1 MECSEANIKKVKK
14 SLIGKIK
21 KEESI
26 IEFATVKLSICS
38 PQTGKVFRSLDK
50 EGILCVIVD
59 RNKSCLYL
67 KQYDLIEFKLIFSIE
82 LYTNIADGYTVNDNH
97 FHVIEFPGFFL
108 GLSFP
113 ILDNPNVANRSSL
126 IQKTII
132 STSKFISI
140 KLNEYVY
147 LYEFDNNRE
156 IMKKT
161 SRSKVNDKRLSSS
174 KIMKNPKSNANDK
187 ISMESKD
194 NNTNNEN
201 NSNNNNKSID
211 NNKENESSKKL
222 NNIKENEINKGD
234 NISEGKKAPEVK
246 ENDDNNIE
254 ENKNSINEE
263 SQKQLEV
270 IKKKPE
276 TEKEREKKFFDS
288 IPIEDVPK
296 KKVYK
301 IVQFHLIREEMKVVK
316 KLYIKNFKEFID
328 GNKISIDSIK
338 NYKINKFESLND
350 LFYSSDEGEEQKS
363 IVDYI
368 QGRDIIGDFED
379 EHVVEEDDRMKEL
392 RQKKNN
398 LKEIYE
404 KKNFNEDTAMK
415 TNPV

>member
-1 MECSEANIKKVKK
+1 MECSEANVKKVRN
-14 SLIGKIK
+14 SLMNKIK

-26 IEFATVKLSICS
+26 MECATVKLSICS
-38 PQTGKVFRSLDK
+38 PQTGKIFRSFDK
-50 EGILCVIVD
+50 EGILCVIID

-113 ILDNPNVANRSSL
+113 MLDNPNIANRSSL
-126 IQKTII
+126 IQKAII

-140 KLNEYVY
+140 KLSEYIY
-147 LYEFDNNRE
+147 LYEFDNKRE
-156 IMKKT
+156 VMKKP
-161 SRSKVNDKRLSSS
+161 SRLREVAKRLSSA
-174 KIMKNPKSNANDK
+174 KIFKNPKSNITGRISISKENNELNNNNIDIDSVKK
-187 ISMESKD
+187 INTMAEIESNKNILEGKSGEIKE
-194 NNTNNEN
+194 NNTN
-201 NSNNNNKSID
+201 
-211 NNKENESSKKL
+211 
-222 NNIKENEINKGD
+222 
-234 NISEGKKAPEVK
+234 
-246 ENDDNNIE
+246 NNIE
-254 ENKNSINEE
+254 ENKSIINEE
-263 SQKQLEV
+263 SQKLLENPD
-270 IKKKPE
+270 KKPE
-276 TEKEREKKFFDS
+276 TPEEKEKKFFDS
-288 IPIEDVPK
+288 IPIEDSQD

-404 KKNFNEDTAMK
+404 KKNVNEDTAMK

>member
-1 MECSEANIKKVKK
+1 MECSEANVKKVRK
-14 SLIGKIK
+14 SLMNKIK

-26 IEFATVKLSICS
+26 MECATVKLSICS
-38 PQTGKVFRSLDK
+38 PQTGKIFRSFDK
-50 EGILCVIVD
+50 EGILCVIID

-113 ILDNPNVANRSSL
+113 MLDNPNIANRSSL
-126 IQKTII
+126 IQKAII

-140 KLNEYVY
+140 KLSEYIY
-147 LYEFDNNRE
+147 LYEFDNKRE
-156 IMKKT
+156 VMKKP
-161 SRSKVNDKRLSSS
+161 SRLREVAKRLSSA
-174 KIMKNPKSNANDK
+174 KIFKNPKSNITGRISISKENNELNNNNIDIDSVKK
-187 ISMESKD
+187 INTMAEIESNKNILEEKSGEIKE
-194 NNTNNEN
+194 NNTN
-201 NSNNNNKSID
+201 
-211 NNKENESSKKL
+211 
-222 NNIKENEINKGD
+222 
-234 NISEGKKAPEVK
+234 
-246 ENDDNNIE
+246 NNIE
-254 ENKNSINEE
+254 ENKSIINEE
-263 SQKQLEV
+263 SQKLLENLD
-270 IKKKPE
+270 KKPE
-276 TEKEREKKFFDS
+276 TPEEKEKKFFDS
-288 IPIEDVPK
+288 IPIEDSQD

-404 KKNFNEDTAMK
+404 KKNVNEDTAMK

>member
-1 MECSEANIKKVKK
+1 MECSEANVKKVRK
-14 SLIGKIK
+14 SLMNKIK

-26 IEFATVKLSICS
+26 MECATVKLSICS
-38 PQTGKVFRSLDK
+38 PQTGKIFRSFDK
-50 EGILCVIVD
+50 EGILCVIID

-113 ILDNPNVANRSSL
+113 MLDNPNIANRSSL
-126 IQKTII
+126 IQKAII

-140 KLNEYVY
+140 KLSEYIY
-147 LYEFDNNRE
+147 LYEFDNKRE
-156 IMKKT
+156 IMKKP
-161 SRSKVNDKRLSSS
+161 SRLREVAKRLSSA
-174 KIMKNPKSNANDK
+174 KIFKNPKSNITGRISISKENNELNNNNIDIDSVKK
-187 ISMESKD
+187 INTMAEIESNKNILEGKSGEIKE
-194 NNTNNEN
+194 NNTN
-201 NSNNNNKSID
+201 
-211 NNKENESSKKL
+211 
-222 NNIKENEINKGD
+222 
-234 NISEGKKAPEVK
+234 
-246 ENDDNNIE
+246 NNIE
-254 ENKNSINEE
+254 ENKSIINEE
-263 SQKQLEV
+263 SQKLLENLD
-270 IKKKPE
+270 KKPE
-276 TEKEREKKFFDS
+276 TPEEKEKKFFDS
-288 IPIEDVPK
+288 IPIEDSQD

-404 KKNFNEDTAMK
+404 KKNVNEDTAMK

>member
-1 MECSEANIKKVKK
+1 MECSEANVKKVRK
-14 SLIGKIK
+14 SLMNKIK

-26 IEFATVKLSICS
+26 MECATVKLSICS
-38 PQTGKVFRSLDK
+38 PQTGKIFRSFDK
-50 EGILCVIVD
+50 EGILCVIID

-113 ILDNPNVANRSSL
+113 MLDNPNIANRSSL
-126 IQKTII
+126 IQKAII

-140 KLNEYVY
+140 KLSEYIY
-147 LYEFDNNRE
+147 LYEFDNKRE
-156 IMKKT
+156 VMKKP
-161 SRSKVNDKRLSSS
+161 SRLREVAKRLSSA
-174 KIMKNPKSNANDK
+174 KIFKNPKSNITGRISISKENNELNNNNIDIDSVKK
-187 ISMESKD
+187 INTMAEIESNKNILEGKSGEIKE
-194 NNTNNEN
+194 NNTN
-201 NSNNNNKSID
+201 
-211 NNKENESSKKL
+211 
-222 NNIKENEINKGD
+222 
-234 NISEGKKAPEVK
+234 
-246 ENDDNNIE
+246 NNIE
-254 ENKNSINEE
+254 ENKSIINEE
-263 SQKQLEV
+263 SQKLLENLD
-270 IKKKPE
+270 KKPE
-276 TEKEREKKFFDS
+276 TPEEKEKKFFDS
-288 IPIEDVPK
+288 IPIEDSQD

-316 KLYIKNFKEFID
+316 KLYLKNFKEFID

-404 KKNFNEDTAMK
+404 KKNVNEDTAMK

>member
-1 MECSEANIKKVKK
+1 MECSEANVKKVRK
-14 SLIGKIK
+14 SLMNKIK

-26 IEFATVKLSICS
+26 MECATVKLSICS
-38 PQTGKVFRSLDK
+38 PQTGKIFRSFDK
-50 EGILCVIVD
+50 EGILCVIID

-113 ILDNPNVANRSSL
+113 MLDNPNIANRSSL
-126 IQKTII
+126 IQKAII

-140 KLNEYVY
+140 KLSEYIY
-147 LYEFDNNRE
+147 LYEFDNKRE
-156 IMKKT
+156 VMKKP
-161 SRSKVNDKRLSSS
+161 SRLREVAKRLSSA
-174 KIMKNPKSNANDK
+174 KIFKNPKSNITGR
-187 ISMESKD
+187 ISISKE
-194 NNTNNEN
+194 NNEL
-201 NSNNNNKSID
+201 NNNNIDIDSVKKINTMAEIESNKNILEGKSG
-211 NNKENESSKKL
+211 E
-222 NNIKENEINKGD
+222 IKEINT
-234 NISEGKKAPEVK
+234 N
-246 ENDDNNIE
+246 NNIE
-254 ENKNSINEE
+254 ENKSIINEE
-263 SQKQLEV
+263 SQKQLENPD
-270 IKKKPE
+270 KKPE
-276 TEKEREKKFFDS
+276 TPEEKEKKFFDS
-288 IPIEDVPK
+288 IPIEDSQD

-398 LKEIYE
+398 LKESYE
-404 KKNFNEDTAMK
+404 KKNVNEDTAMK

>member
-1 MECSEANIKKVKK
+1 MECSEANVKKVRK
-14 SLIGKIK
+14 SLMNKIK

-26 IEFATVKLSICS
+26 MECATVKLSICS
-38 PQTGKVFRSLDK
+38 PQTGKIFRSFDK
-50 EGILCVIVD
+50 EGILCVIID

-113 ILDNPNVANRSSL
+113 MLDNPNIANRSSL
-126 IQKTII
+126 IQKAII

-140 KLNEYVY
+140 KLSEYIY
-147 LYEFDNNRE
+147 LYEFDNKRE
-156 IMKKT
+156 VMKKP
-161 SRSKVNDKRLSSS
+161 SRLKEVAKRLSSA
-174 KIMKNPKSNANDK
+174 KIFKNTKSNITGRISISKENNELNNNNIDIDSVKK
-187 ISMESKD
+187 INTMAEIESNKNILEGKSGEIKE
-194 NNTNNEN
+194 NNTN
-201 NSNNNNKSID
+201 
-211 NNKENESSKKL
+211 
-222 NNIKENEINKGD
+222 
-234 NISEGKKAPEVK
+234 
-246 ENDDNNIE
+246 NNIE
-254 ENKNSINEE
+254 ENKSIINEE
-263 SQKQLEV
+263 SQKQLENPD
-270 IKKKPE
+270 KKPE
-276 TEKEREKKFFDS
+276 TPEEKEKKFFDS
-288 IPIEDVPK
+288 IPIEDSQD

-404 KKNFNEDTAMK
+404 KKNVNEDTAMK

>member
-1 MECSEANIKKVKK
+1 MECSEANVKKVRK
-14 SLIGKIK
+14 SLMNKIK

-26 IEFATVKLSICS
+26 MECATVKLSICS
-38 PQTGKVFRSLDK
+38 PQTGKIFRSFDK
-50 EGILCVIVD
+50 EGILCVIID

-113 ILDNPNVANRSSL
+113 MLDNPNIANRSSL
-126 IQKTII
+126 IQKAII

-140 KLNEYVY
+140 KLSEYIY
-147 LYEFDNNRE
+147 LYEFDNKRE
-156 IMKKT
+156 VMKKP
-161 SRSKVNDKRLSSS
+161 SRLREVAKRLSSA
-174 KIMKNPKSNANDK
+174 KIFKNPKSNITGRISISKENNELNNNNIDIDSVKK
-187 ISMESKD
+187 INTMAEIESNKNILEGKSGEIKE
-194 NNTNNEN
+194 NNTN
-201 NSNNNNKSID
+201 
-211 NNKENESSKKL
+211 
-222 NNIKENEINKGD
+222 
-234 NISEGKKAPEVK
+234 
-246 ENDDNNIE
+246 NNIE
-254 ENKNSINEE
+254 ENKSIINEE
-263 SQKQLEV
+263 SQKLLENLD
-270 IKKKPE
+270 KKPE
-276 TEKEREKKFFDS
+276 TPEEKEKKFFDS
-288 IPIEDVPK
+288 IPIEDSQD
-296 KKVYK
+296 KKVYI

-404 KKNFNEDTAMK
+404 KKNVNEDTAMK

>member
-1 MECSEANIKKVKK
+1 MECSEANVKKVRK
-14 SLIGKIK
+14 SLMNKIK

-26 IEFATVKLSICS
+26 MECATVKLSICS
-38 PQTGKVFRSLDK
+38 PQTGKIFRSFDK
-50 EGILCVIVD
+50 EGILCVIID

-113 ILDNPNVANRSSL
+113 MLDNPNVANRSSL
-126 IQKTII
+126 IQKAII

-140 KLNEYVY
+140 KLSEYIY
-147 LYEFDNNRE
+147 LYEFDNKRE
-156 IMKKT
+156 VMKKP
-161 SRSKVNDKRLSSS
+161 SRLREVAKRLSSA
-174 KIMKNPKSNANDK
+174 KIFKNPKSNITGRISISKENNELNNNNIDIDSVKK
-187 ISMESKD
+187 INTMAEIESNKNILEGKSGEIKE
-194 NNTNNEN
+194 NNTN
-201 NSNNNNKSID
+201 
-211 NNKENESSKKL
+211 
-222 NNIKENEINKGD
+222 
-234 NISEGKKAPEVK
+234 
-246 ENDDNNIE
+246 NNIE
-254 ENKNSINEE
+254 ENKSIINEE
-263 SQKQLEV
+263 SQKLLENLD
-270 IKKKPE
+270 KKPE
-276 TEKEREKKFFDS
+276 TPEEKEKKFFDS
-288 IPIEDVPK
+288 IPIEDSQD

-404 KKNFNEDTAMK
+404 KKNVNEDTAMK

>member
-1 MECSEANIKKVKK
+1 MECSEANVKKVRK
-14 SLIGKIK
+14 SLMNKIK

-26 IEFATVKLSICS
+26 MECATVKLSICS
-38 PQTGKVFRSLDK
+38 PQTGKIFRSFDK
-50 EGILCVIVD
+50 EGILCVIID

-113 ILDNPNVANRSSL
+113 MLDNPNIANRSSL
-126 IQKTII
+126 IQKAII

-140 KLNEYVY
+140 KLSEYIY
-147 LYEFDNNRE
+147 LYEFDNKRE
-156 IMKKT
+156 VMKKP
-161 SRSKVNDKRLSSS
+161 SRLREVAKRLSSA
-174 KIMKNPKSNANDK
+174 KIFKNPKSNITGR
-187 ISMESKD
+187 ISISKE
-194 NNTNNEN
+194 NNEL
-201 NSNNNNKSID
+201 NNNNIDIDSVKKINTMAEIESNKNILEGKSG
-211 NNKENESSKKL
+211 E
-222 NNIKENEINKGD
+222 IKELNTY
-234 NISEGKKAPEVK
+234 
-246 ENDDNNIE
+246 NNIE
-254 ENKNSINEE
+254 ENKSIINEE
-263 SQKQLEV
+263 SQKQLENPD
-270 IKKKPE
+270 KKPE
-276 TEKEREKKFFDS
+276 TPEEKEKKFFDS
-288 IPIEDVPK
+288 IPIEDSQD

-404 KKNFNEDTAMK
+404 KKNVNEDTAMK

>member
-1 MECSEANIKKVKK
+1 MECSEANVNKVRK
-14 SLIGKIK
+14 SLMNKIK

-26 IEFATVKLSICS
+26 MECATVKLSICS
-38 PQTGKVFRSLDK
+38 PQTGKIFRSFDK
-50 EGILCVIVD
+50 EGILCVIID

-113 ILDNPNVANRSSL
+113 MLDNPNIANRSSL
-126 IQKTII
+126 IQKAII

-140 KLNEYVY
+140 KLSEYIY
-147 LYEFDNNRE
+147 LYEFDNKRE
-156 IMKKT
+156 VMKKP
-161 SRSKVNDKRLSSS
+161 SRLREVAKRLSSA
-174 KIMKNPKSNANDK
+174 KIFKNPKSNITGRISISKENNELNNNNIDIDSVKK
-187 ISMESKD
+187 INTMAEIESNKNILEGKSGEIKE
-194 NNTNNEN
+194 NNTN
-201 NSNNNNKSID
+201 
-211 NNKENESSKKL
+211 
-222 NNIKENEINKGD
+222 
-234 NISEGKKAPEVK
+234 
-246 ENDDNNIE
+246 NNIE
-254 ENKNSINEE
+254 ENKSIINEE
-263 SQKQLEV
+263 SQKLLENLD
-270 IKKKPE
+270 KKPE
-276 TEKEREKKFFDS
+276 TPEEKEKKFFDS
-288 IPIEDVPK
+288 IPIEDSQD

-404 KKNFNEDTAMK
+404 KKNVNEDTAMK

>member
-1 MECSEANIKKVKK
+1 MECSEANVKKVRK
-14 SLIGKIK
+14 SLMNKIK

-26 IEFATVKLSICS
+26 MECATVKLSICS
-38 PQTGKVFRSLDK
+38 PQTGKIFRSFDK
-50 EGILCVIVD
+50 EGILCVIID

-67 KQYDLIEFKLIFSIE
+67 KQYNLIEFKLIFSIE

-113 ILDNPNVANRSSL
+113 MLDNPNIANRSSL
-126 IQKTII
+126 IQKAII

-140 KLNEYVY
+140 KLSEYIY
-147 LYEFDNNRE
+147 LYEFDNKRE
-156 IMKKT
+156 VMKKP
-161 SRSKVNDKRLSSS
+161 SRLREVAKRLSSA
-174 KIMKNPKSNANDK
+174 KIFKNTKSNITGRISISKENNELNNNNIDIDSVKK
-187 ISMESKD
+187 INTMAEIESNKNILEGKSGEIKE
-194 NNTNNEN
+194 NNTN
-201 NSNNNNKSID
+201 
-211 NNKENESSKKL
+211 
-222 NNIKENEINKGD
+222 
-234 NISEGKKAPEVK
+234 
-246 ENDDNNIE
+246 NNIE
-254 ENKNSINEE
+254 ENKSIINEE
-263 SQKQLEV
+263 SQKLLENLD
-270 IKKKPE
+270 KKPE
-276 TEKEREKKFFDS
+276 TPEEKEKKFFDS
-288 IPIEDVPK
+288 IPIEDSQD

-404 KKNFNEDTAMK
+404 KKNVNEDTAMK

>member
-1 MECSEANIKKVKK
+1 MECSEANVKKVRK
-14 SLIGKIK
+14 SLMNKIK

-26 IEFATVKLSICS
+26 MECATVKLSICS
-38 PQTGKVFRSLDK
+38 PQTGKIFRSFDK
-50 EGILCVIVD
+50 EGILCVIID

-113 ILDNPNVANRSSL
+113 MLDNPNIANRSSL
-126 IQKTII
+126 IQKAII

-140 KLNEYVY
+140 KLSEYIY
-147 LYEFDNNRE
+147 LYEFDNKRE
-156 IMKKT
+156 VMKKP
-161 SRSKVNDKRLSSS
+161 SRLKEVAKRLSSA
-174 KIMKNPKSNANDK
+174 KIFKNTKSNITGRISISKENNELNNNNIDIDSVKK
-187 ISMESKD
+187 INTMAEIESNKNILEGKSGEIKE
-194 NNTNNEN
+194 NNTN
-201 NSNNNNKSID
+201 
-211 NNKENESSKKL
+211 
-222 NNIKENEINKGD
+222 
-234 NISEGKKAPEVK
+234 
-246 ENDDNNIE
+246 NNIE
-254 ENKNSINEE
+254 ENKSIINEE
-263 SQKQLEV
+263 SQKKLENPD
-270 IKKKPE
+270 KKPE
-276 TEKEREKKFFDS
+276 TPEEKEKKFFDS
-288 IPIEDVPK
+288 IPIEDSQD

-404 KKNFNEDTAMK
+404 KKNVNEDTAMK

>member
-1 MECSEANIKKVKK
+1 MECSEANVKKVRK
-14 SLIGKIK
+14 SLMNKIK

-26 IEFATVKLSICS
+26 MECATVKLSICS
-38 PQTGKVFRSLDK
+38 PQTGKIFRSFDK
-50 EGILCVIVD
+50 EGILCVIID

-113 ILDNPNVANRSSL
+113 MLDNPNIANRSSL
-126 IQKTII
+126 IQKAII

-140 KLNEYVY
+140 KLSEYIY
-147 LYEFDNNRE
+147 LYEFDNKRE
-156 IMKKT
+156 VMKKP
-161 SRSKVNDKRLSSS
+161 SRLREVAKRLSSA
-174 KIMKNPKSNANDK
+174 KIFKNPKLNITGR
-187 ISMESKD
+187 ISISKE
-194 NNTNNEN
+194 NNEL
-201 NSNNNNKSID
+201 NNNNIDIDSVKKINTMAEIESNKNILEGKSG
-211 NNKENESSKKL
+211 E
-222 NNIKENEINKGD
+222 IKEINT
-234 NISEGKKAPEVK
+234 N
-246 ENDDNNIE
+246 NNIE
-254 ENKNSINEE
+254 ENKSIINEE
-263 SQKQLEV
+263 SQKQLENPG
-270 IKKKPE
+270 KKPE
-276 TEKEREKKFFDS
+276 TPEEKEKKFFDS
-288 IPIEDVPK
+288 IPIEDSQD

-301 IVQFHLIREEMKVVK
+301 IVQFHLIREDMKVVK

-404 KKNFNEDTAMK
+404 KKNVNEDTAMK

>member
-1 MECSEANIKKVKK
+1 MECSEANVKKVRK
-14 SLIGKIK
+14 SLMNKIK

-26 IEFATVKLSICS
+26 MECATVKLSICS
-38 PQTGKVFRSLDK
+38 PQTGKIFRSFDK
-50 EGILCVIVD
+50 EGILCVIID

-113 ILDNPNVANRSSL
+113 MLDNPNIANRSSL
-126 IQKTII
+126 IQKAII

-140 KLNEYVY
+140 KLSEYIY
-147 LYEFDNNRE
+147 LYEFDNKRE
-156 IMKKT
+156 VMKKP
-161 SRSKVNDKRLSSS
+161 SRLREVAKRLSSA
-174 KIMKNPKSNANDK
+174 KIFKNPKSNITGR
-187 ISMESKD
+187 ISISKE
-194 NNTNNEN
+194 NNEL
-201 NSNNNNKSID
+201 NNNNIDIDSVKKINTMAEIESNKNILEGKSG
-211 NNKENESSKKL
+211 E
-222 NNIKENEINKGD
+222 IKEVNTN
-234 NISEGKKAPEVK
+234 
-246 ENDDNNIE
+246 NNIE
-254 ENKNSINEE
+254 ENKSIINEE
-263 SQKQLEV
+263 SQKQLENPD
-270 IKKKPE
+270 KKPE
-276 TEKEREKKFFDS
+276 TPEEKEKKFFDS
-288 IPIEDVPK
+288 IPIEDSQD

-328 GNKISIDSIK
+328 RNKISIDSIK

-404 KKNFNEDTAMK
+404 KKNVNEDTAMK

>member
-1 MECSEANIKKVKK
+1 MECSEANVKKVRK
-14 SLIGKIK
+14 SLMNKIK

-26 IEFATVKLSICS
+26 MECATVKLSICS
-38 PQTGKVFRSLDK
+38 PQTGKIFRSFDK
-50 EGILCVIVD
+50 EGILCVIID

-113 ILDNPNVANRSSL
+113 MLDNPNIANRSSL
-126 IQKTII
+126 IQKAII

-140 KLNEYVY
+140 KLSEYIY
-147 LYEFDNNRE
+147 LYEFDNKRE
-156 IMKKT
+156 VMKKP
-161 SRSKVNDKRLSSS
+161 SRLREVAKRLSSA
-174 KIMKNPKSNANDK
+174 KIFKNPKSNITGRISISKENNELNNNNIDIDSVKK
-187 ISMESKD
+187 INTMAENESNKNILEGKSGEIKE
-194 NNTNNEN
+194 NNTN
-201 NSNNNNKSID
+201 
-211 NNKENESSKKL
+211 
-222 NNIKENEINKGD
+222 
-234 NISEGKKAPEVK
+234 
-246 ENDDNNIE
+246 NNIE
-254 ENKNSINEE
+254 ENKSIINEE
-263 SQKQLEV
+263 SQKLLENLD
-270 IKKKPE
+270 KKPE
-276 TEKEREKKFFDS
+276 TPEEKEKKFFDS
-288 IPIEDVPK
+288 IPIEDSQD

-404 KKNFNEDTAMK
+404 KKNVNEDTAMK

>member
-1 MECSEANIKKVKK
+1 MECSEANVKKVRK
-14 SLIGKIK
+14 SLMNKIK

-26 IEFATVKLSICS
+26 MECATVKLSICS
-38 PQTGKVFRSLDK
+38 PQTGKIFRSFDK
-50 EGILCVIVD
+50 EGILCVIID

-113 ILDNPNVANRSSL
+113 MLDNPNIANRSSL
-126 IQKTII
+126 IQKAII

-140 KLNEYVY
+140 KLSEYIY
-147 LYEFDNNRE
+147 LYEFDNKRE
-156 IMKKT
+156 VMKKP
-161 SRSKVNDKRLSSS
+161 SRLREVAKRLSSA
-174 KIMKNPKSNANDK
+174 KIFKNPKSNITGRISISKENNELNNNNIDIDSVKK
-187 ISMESKD
+187 INTMAEIESNKNILEGKSGEIKE
-194 NNTNNEN
+194 NNTN
-201 NSNNNNKSID
+201 
-211 NNKENESSKKL
+211 
-222 NNIKENEINKGD
+222 
-234 NISEGKKAPEVK
+234 
-246 ENDDNNIE
+246 NNIE
-254 ENKNSINEE
+254 ENKSIINEE
-263 SQKQLEV
+263 SQKLLENLD
-270 IKKKPE
+270 KKPE
-276 TEKEREKKFFDS
+276 TPEEKEKKIFDS
-288 IPIEDVPK
+288 IPIEDSQD

-316 KLYIKNFKEFID
+316 KLYLKNFKEFID

-404 KKNFNEDTAMK
+404 KKNVNEDTAMK

>member
-1 MECSEANIKKVKK
+1 MECSEANVKKVRK
-14 SLIGKIK
+14 SLMNKIK

-26 IEFATVKLSICS
+26 MECATVKLSICS
-38 PQTGKVFRSLDK
+38 PQTGKIFRSFDK
-50 EGILCVIVD
+50 EGILCVIID

-113 ILDNPNVANRSSL
+113 MLDNPNIANRSSL
-126 IQKTII
+126 IQKAII

-140 KLNEYVY
+140 KLSEYIY
-147 LYEFDNNRE
+147 LYEFDNKRE
-156 IMKKT
+156 VMKKP
-161 SRSKVNDKRLSSS
+161 SRLREVAKRLSSA
-174 KIMKNPKSNANDK
+174 KIFKNPKSNITGR
-187 ISMESKD
+187 ISISKE
-194 NNTNNEN
+194 NNEL
-201 NSNNNNKSID
+201 NNNNIDIDSVKKINTMAEIESNKNILEGKSG
-211 NNKENESSKKL
+211 E
-222 NNIKENEINKGD
+222 IKEINT
-234 NISEGKKAPEVK
+234 N
-246 ENDDNNIE
+246 NNIE
-254 ENKNSINEE
+254 ENKSIINEE
-263 SQKQLEV
+263 SQKLLENLD
-270 IKKKPE
+270 KKPE
-276 TEKEREKKFFDS
+276 TPEEKEKKFFDS
-288 IPIEDVPK
+288 IPIEDSQD

-404 KKNFNEDTAMK
+404 MKNVNEDTAMK

>member
-1 MECSEANIKKVKK
+1 MECSEANVKKVRK
-14 SLIGKIK
+14 SLMNKIK

-26 IEFATVKLSICS
+26 MECATVKLSICS
-38 PQTGKVFRSLDK
+38 PQTGKIFRSFDK
-50 EGILCVIVD
+50 EGILCVIID

-113 ILDNPNVANRSSL
+113 MLDNPNIANRSSL
-126 IQKTII
+126 IQKAII

-140 KLNEYVY
+140 KLSEYIY
-147 LYEFDNNRE
+147 LYEFDNKRE
-156 IMKKT
+156 VMKKP
-161 SRSKVNDKRLSSS
+161 SRLREVAKRLSSA
-174 KIMKNPKSNANDK
+174 KIFKNTKSNITGRISISKENNELNNNNIDIDSVKK
-187 ISMESKD
+187 INTMAEIESNKNILEGKSGEIKE
-194 NNTNNEN
+194 NNTN
-201 NSNNNNKSID
+201 
-211 NNKENESSKKL
+211 
-222 NNIKENEINKGD
+222 
-234 NISEGKKAPEVK
+234 
-246 ENDDNNIE
+246 NNIE
-254 ENKNSINEE
+254 ENKSIINEE
-263 SQKQLEV
+263 SQKLLENLD
-270 IKKKPE
+270 KKPE
-276 TEKEREKKFFDS
+276 TPEEKEKKFFDS
-288 IPIEDVPK
+288 IPIEDSQD

-404 KKNFNEDTAMK
+404 KKNVNEDTAMK

>member
-1 MECSEANIKKVKK
+1 MECSETNVKKVRK
-14 SLIGKIK
+14 SLMNKIK

-26 IEFATVKLSICS
+26 MECATVKLSICS
-38 PQTGKVFRSLDK
+38 PQTGKIFRSFDK
-50 EGILCVIVD
+50 EGILCVIID

-113 ILDNPNVANRSSL
+113 MLDNPNIANRSSL
-126 IQKTII
+126 IQKAII

-140 KLNEYVY
+140 KLSEYIY
-147 LYEFDNNRE
+147 LYEFDNKRE
-156 IMKKT
+156 VMKKP
-161 SRSKVNDKRLSSS
+161 SRLREVAKRLSSA
-174 KIMKNPKSNANDK
+174 KIFKNPKSNITGR
-187 ISMESKD
+187 ISISKE
-194 NNTNNEN
+194 NNEL
-201 NSNNNNKSID
+201 NNNNIDIDSVKKINTMAEIESNKNILEGKSG
-211 NNKENESSKKL
+211 E
-222 NNIKENEINKGD
+222 IKEINT
-234 NISEGKKAPEVK
+234 N
-246 ENDDNNIE
+246 NNIE
-254 ENKNSINEE
+254 ENKSIINEE
-263 SQKQLEV
+263 SQKLLENLD
-270 IKKKPE
+270 KKPE
-276 TEKEREKKFFDS
+276 TPEEKEKKFFDS
-288 IPIEDVPK
+288 IPIEDSQD

-404 KKNFNEDTAMK
+404 KKNVNEDTAMK

>member
-1 MECSEANIKKVKK
+1 MN
-14 SLIGKIK
+14 KIK

-26 IEFATVKLSICS
+26 MECATVKLSICS
-38 PQTGKVFRSLDK
+38 PQTGKIFRSFDK
-50 EGILCVIVD
+50 EGILCVIID

-113 ILDNPNVANRSSL
+113 MLDNPNIANRSSL
-126 IQKTII
+126 IQKAII

-140 KLNEYVY
+140 KLSEYIY
-147 LYEFDNNRE
+147 LYEFDNKRE
-156 IMKKT
+156 VMKKP
-161 SRSKVNDKRLSSS
+161 SRLREVAKRLSSA
-174 KIMKNPKSNANDK
+174 KIFKNPKSNITGR
-187 ISMESKD
+187 ISISKE
-194 NNTNNEN
+194 NNEL
-201 NSNNNNKSID
+201 NNNNIDIDSVKKINTMAEIESNKNILEGKSG
-211 NNKENESSKKL
+211 E
-222 NNIKENEINKGD
+222 IKEINS
-234 NISEGKKAPEVK
+234 N
-246 ENDDNNIE
+246 NNIE
-254 ENKNSINEE
+254 ENKSIINEE
-263 SQKQLEV
+263 SQKQLENPD
-270 IKKKPE
+270 KKPE
-276 TEKEREKKFFDS
+276 TPEEKEKKFFDS
-288 IPIEDVPK
+288 IPIEDSQD

-404 KKNFNEDTAMK
+404 KKNVNEDTAMK

>member
-1 MECSEANIKKVKK
+1 MECSEANVKKVRK
-14 SLIGKIK
+14 SLMNKIK

-26 IEFATVKLSICS
+26 MECATVKLSICS
-38 PQTGKVFRSLDK
+38 PQTGKIFRSFDK
-50 EGILCVIVD
+50 EGILCVIID

-113 ILDNPNVANRSSL
+113 MLDNPNIANRSSL
-126 IQKTII
+126 IQKAII

-140 KLNEYVY
+140 KLSEYIY
-147 LYEFDNNRE
+147 LYEFDNKRE
-156 IMKKT
+156 VMKKP
-161 SRSKVNDKRLSSS
+161 SRLREVAKRLSSA
-174 KIMKNPKSNANDK
+174 KIFKNTKSNITGRISISKENNELNNNNIDIDSVKK
-187 ISMESKD
+187 INTMAEIESNKNILEGKSGEIKE
-194 NNTNNEN
+194 NNTN
-201 NSNNNNKSID
+201 
-211 NNKENESSKKL
+211 
-222 NNIKENEINKGD
+222 
-234 NISEGKKAPEVK
+234 
-246 ENDDNNIE
+246 NNIE
-254 ENKNSINEE
+254 ENKSIINEE
-263 SQKQLEV
+263 SQKQLENPD
-270 IKKKPE
+270 KKPE
-276 TEKEREKKFFDS
+276 TPEEKEKKFFDS
-288 IPIEDVPK
+288 IPIEDSQD

-404 KKNFNEDTAMK
+404 KKNVNEDTAMN

>member
-1 MECSEANIKKVKK
+1 MECSEANVKKVRN
-14 SLIGKIK
+14 SLMNKIK

-26 IEFATVKLSICS
+26 MECATVKLSICS
-38 PQTGKVFRSLDK
+38 PQTGKIFRSFDK
-50 EGILCVIVD
+50 EGILCVIID

-113 ILDNPNVANRSSL
+113 MLDNPNIANRSSL
-126 IQKTII
+126 IQKAII

-140 KLNEYVY
+140 KLSEYIY
-147 LYEFDNNRE
+147 LYEFDNKRE
-156 IMKKT
+156 VMKKP
-161 SRSKVNDKRLSSS
+161 SRLREVAKRLSSA
-174 KIMKNPKSNANDK
+174 KIFKNPKSNITGRISISKENNELNNNNIDIDSVKK
-187 ISMESKD
+187 INTMAEIESNKNILEGKSGEIKE
-194 NNTNNEN
+194 NNTN
-201 NSNNNNKSID
+201 
-211 NNKENESSKKL
+211 
-222 NNIKENEINKGD
+222 
-234 NISEGKKAPEVK
+234 
-246 ENDDNNIE
+246 NNIE
-254 ENKNSINEE
+254 ENKSIINEE
-263 SQKQLEV
+263 SQKQLENPD
-270 IKKKPE
+270 KKPE
-276 TEKEREKKFFDS
+276 TPEEKEKKFFDS
-288 IPIEDVPK
+288 IPIEDSQD

-404 KKNFNEDTAMK
+404 MKNVNEDTAMK

>member
-263 SQKQLEV
+263 SQKQ
-270 IKKKPE
+270 
-276 TEKEREKKFFDS
+276 
-288 IPIEDVPK
+288 
-296 KKVYK
+296 
-301 IVQFHLIREEMKVVK
+301 
-316 KLYIKNFKEFID
+316 
-328 GNKISIDSIK
+328 
-338 NYKINKFESLND
+338 
-350 LFYSSDEGEEQKS
+350 
-363 IVDYI
+363 
-368 QGRDIIGDFED
+368 
-379 EHVVEEDDRMKEL
+379 
-392 RQKKNN
+392 
-398 LKEIYE
+398 
-404 KKNFNEDTAMK
+404 
-415 TNPV
+415 

>member
-1 MECSEANIKKVKK
+1 MECSEANVKKVRK
-14 SLIGKIK
+14 SLMNKIK

-26 IEFATVKLSICS
+26 MECATVKLSICS
-38 PQTGKVFRSLDK
+38 PQTGKIFRSFDK
-50 EGILCVIVD
+50 EGILCVIID

-113 ILDNPNVANRSSL
+113 MLDNPNIANRSSL
-126 IQKTII
+126 IQKAII

-140 KLNEYVY
+140 KLSEYIY
-147 LYEFDNNRE
+147 LYEFDNKRE
-156 IMKKT
+156 VMKKP
-161 SRSKVNDKRLSSS
+161 SRLREVAKRLSSA
-174 KIMKNPKSNANDK
+174 KIFKNTKSNITGRISISKENNELNNNNIDIDSVKK
-187 ISMESKD
+187 INTMAEIESNKNILEGKSGEIKE
-194 NNTNNEN
+194 NNTN
-201 NSNNNNKSID
+201 
-211 NNKENESSKKL
+211 
-222 NNIKENEINKGD
+222 
-234 NISEGKKAPEVK
+234 
-246 ENDDNNIE
+246 NNIE
-254 ENKNSINEE
+254 ENKSIINEE
-263 SQKQLEV
+263 SQKQLENPD
-270 IKKKPE
+270 KKPE
-276 TEKEREKKFFDS
+276 TPEEKEKKFFDS
-288 IPIEDVPK
+288 IPIEDSQD

-404 KKNFNEDTAMK
+404 KKNVNEDTAMK

>member
-1 MECSEANIKKVKK
+1 MECSEANVKKVRK
-14 SLIGKIK
+14 SLMNKIK

-26 IEFATVKLSICS
+26 MECATVKLSICS
-38 PQTGKVFRSLDK
+38 PQTGKIFRSFDK
-50 EGILCVIVD
+50 EGILCVIID

-113 ILDNPNVANRSSL
+113 MLDNPNIANRSSL
-126 IQKTII
+126 IQKAII

-140 KLNEYVY
+140 KLSEYIY
-147 LYEFDNNRE
+147 LYEFDNKRE
-156 IMKKT
+156 VMKKP
-161 SRSKVNDKRLSSS
+161 SRLREVAKRLSSA
-174 KIMKNPKSNANDK
+174 KIFKNPKSNITGRISISKVNNELNNNNIDIDSVKK
-187 ISMESKD
+187 INTMAEIESNKNILEGKSGEIKE
-194 NNTNNEN
+194 NNTN
-201 NSNNNNKSID
+201 
-211 NNKENESSKKL
+211 
-222 NNIKENEINKGD
+222 
-234 NISEGKKAPEVK
+234 
-246 ENDDNNIE
+246 NNIE
-254 ENKNSINEE
+254 ENKSIINEE
-263 SQKQLEV
+263 SQKLLENPD
-270 IKKKPE
+270 KKPE
-276 TEKEREKKFFDS
+276 TPEEKEKKFFDS
-288 IPIEDVPK
+288 IPIEDSQDK
-296 KKVYK
+296 KLYK

-404 KKNFNEDTAMK
+404 KKNVDEDTAMK

>member
-1 MECSEANIKKVKK
+1 MECSEANVKKVRK
-14 SLIGKIK
+14 SLMNKIK

-26 IEFATVKLSICS
+26 MECATVKLSICS
-38 PQTGKVFRSLDK
+38 PQTGKIFRSFDK
-50 EGILCVIVD
+50 EGILCVIID

-113 ILDNPNVANRSSL
+113 MLDNPNIANRSSL
-126 IQKTII
+126 IQKAII

-140 KLNEYVY
+140 KLSEYIY
-147 LYEFDNNRE
+147 LYEFDNKRE
-156 IMKKT
+156 VMKKP
-161 SRSKVNDKRLSSS
+161 SRLREVAKRLSSA
-174 KIMKNPKSNANDK
+174 KIFKNPKSNITGR
-187 ISMESKD
+187 ISISKE
-194 NNTNNEN
+194 NNEL
-201 NSNNNNKSID
+201 NNNNIDIDSVKKINTMAEIESNKNILEGKSG
-211 NNKENESSKKL
+211 E
-222 NNIKENEINKGD
+222 IKESNTN
-234 NISEGKKAPEVK
+234 
-246 ENDDNNIE
+246 NNIE
-254 ENKNSINEE
+254 ENKSIINEE
-263 SQKQLEV
+263 SQKLLENLD
-270 IKKKPE
+270 KKPE
-276 TEKEREKKFFDS
+276 TPEEKEKKFFDS
-288 IPIEDVPK
+288 IPIEDSQD

-404 KKNFNEDTAMK
+404 KKNVNEDTAMK

>member
-161 SRSKVNDKRLSSS
+161 SRSKVNDKRLSST

-187 ISMESKD
+187 ISIESKD

-263 SQKQLEV
+263 SQKQLE
-270 IKKKPE
+270 ITKKKPE

-301 IVQFHLIREEMKVVK
+301 IVQFHLIREEMKAVK

-328 GNKISIDSIK
+328 EKKLSPDLIK
-338 NYKINKFESLND
+338 NYKINKYDSLND

-368 QGRDIIGDFED
+368 QGRDIIGDLED
-379 EHVVEEDDRMKEL
+379 EHAIEEDDRVKEL
-392 RQKKNN
+392 RQKRNN
-398 LKEIYE
+398 LKEIIE
-404 KKNFNEDTAMK
+404 KKNVNETAMQ

>member
-174 KIMKNPKSNANDK
+174 KIMKNPKSNTNDK

-263 SQKQLEV
+263 SQKQLE
-270 IKKKPE
+270 ITKKKPE

-301 IVQFHLIREEMKVVK
+301 IVQFHLIREEMKAVK

-328 GNKISIDSIK
+328 VKKLSPDLIK
-338 NYKINKFESLND
+338 NYKINKYDSLND

-368 QGRDIIGDFED
+368 QGRDIIGDLED
-379 EHVVEEDDRMKEL
+379 EHAIEEDDRVKEL
-392 RQKKNN
+392 RQKRNN
-398 LKEIYE
+398 LKEIIE
-404 KKNFNEDTAMK
+404 KKNVNETAMQ

>member
-1 MECSEANIKKVKK
+1 MECSEANVKKVRK
-14 SLIGKIK
+14 SLMNKIK

-26 IEFATVKLSICS
+26 MECATVKLSICS
-38 PQTGKVFRSLDK
+38 PQTGKIFRSFDK
-50 EGILCVIVD
+50 EGILCVIID

-113 ILDNPNVANRSSL
+113 MLDNPNIANRSSL
-126 IQKTII
+126 IQKAII

-140 KLNEYVY
+140 KLSEYIY
-147 LYEFDNNRE
+147 LYEFDNKRE
-156 IMKKT
+156 VMKKP
-161 SRSKVNDKRLSSS
+161 SRLREVAKRLSSA
-174 KIMKNPKSNANDK
+174 KIFKNPKSNITGR
-187 ISMESKD
+187 ISISKE
-194 NNTNNEN
+194 NNEL
-201 NSNNNNKSID
+201 NNNNIDIDSVKKINTMAEIESNKNILEGKSG
-211 NNKENESSKKL
+211 E
-222 NNIKENEINKGD
+222 IKEINT
-234 NISEGKKAPEVK
+234 N
-246 ENDDNNIE
+246 NNIE
-254 ENKNSINEE
+254 ENKSIINEE
-263 SQKQLEV
+263 SQKLLENLDT
-270 IKKKPE
+270 KPE
-276 TEKEREKKFFDS
+276 TPEEKEKKFFDS
-288 IPIEDVPK
+288 IPIEDSQD

-404 KKNFNEDTAMK
+404 KKNVNEDTAMK

>member
-234 NISEGKKAPEVK
+234 NISEGKKALEVK

-263 SQKQLEV
+263 SQKQLE
-270 IKKKPE
+270 ITKKKPE

-301 IVQFHLIREEMKVVK
+301 IVQFHLIREEMKAVK

-328 GNKISIDSIK
+328 EKKLSPDLIK
-338 NYKINKFESLND
+338 NYKINKYDSLND

-368 QGRDIIGDFED
+368 QGRDIIGDLED
-379 EHVVEEDDRMKEL
+379 EHAIEEDDRVKEL
-392 RQKKNN
+392 RQKRNN
-398 LKEIYE
+398 LKEIIE
-404 KKNFNEDTAMK
+404 KKNVNETAMQ

>member
-14 SLIGKIK
+14 SLIDKIK

-147 LYEFDNNRE
+147 LFEFDNNRE
-156 IMKKT
+156 FMKKT
-161 SRSKVNDKRLSSS
+161 SKSKVNDKRLSSS

-187 ISMESKD
+187 MSIESKD

-222 NNIKENEINKGD
+222 NIKENEANKD
-234 NISEGKKAPEVK
+234 ENISEGKKGPELK
-246 ENDDNNIE
+246 ENNDNNIE

-263 SQKQLEV
+263 SQKQLE
-270 IKKKPE
+270 ITKKKPE

-301 IVQFHLIREEMKVVK
+301 IVQFHLIREEMKAVK

-328 GNKISIDSIK
+328 VKKLSPDLIK
-338 NYKINKFESLND
+338 NYKINKYDSLND

-368 QGRDIIGDFED
+368 QGRDIIGDLED
-379 EHVVEEDDRMKEL
+379 EHAIEEDDRVKEL
-392 RQKKNN
+392 RQKRNN
-398 LKEIYE
+398 LKEIIE
-404 KKNFNEDTAMK
+404 KKNVNETAMQ